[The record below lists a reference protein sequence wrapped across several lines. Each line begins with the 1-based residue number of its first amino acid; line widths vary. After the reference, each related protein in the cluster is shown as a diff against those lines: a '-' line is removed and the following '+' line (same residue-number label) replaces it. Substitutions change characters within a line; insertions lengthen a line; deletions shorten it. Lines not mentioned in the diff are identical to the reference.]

1 MSGIEKLILKHAL
14 RNAVRHGGKALPQIV
29 LNKLLGER
37 PELKKSI
44 KDILPLIEKIVE
56 KVNSMKLEDQKN
68 LLNQISP
75 EVAEKKVV
83 EKKLPELPNTDKYKI
98 IVTRFAPNPDFVL
111 TLGNARPAIL
121 SYHYAKIY
129 NGKFILRFEDT
140 DPRTK
145 SPKKIFYNL
154 IREDLRWLGLKWD
167 EEYIQSQRMEIYYE
181 YARKL
186 LEIGGGYVCIHSS
199 KDIREMRRKGVRCSC
214 SRDDV
219 EKQLER
225 WDKMLGGEYDE
236 GEAVLRVFTDINHPD
251 PSVRDWIA
259 FRIIDTENYP
269 HPLTGS
275 KYIVWPTYNF
285 ACSID
290 DKLLKITHIL
300 RAKEHI
306 SNTIKQ
312 KYLYK
317 HFGWNYPEAIHFGR
331 LKLEGVILSKSKIRH
346 GLERGEYESWDDP
359 RLGTLQA
366 FRRRGFYP
374 ETIWKIILDVG
385 IKPSGALISLKNI
398 YAINRK
404 ILEDK
409 ANRYMFV
416 HKPHKILIKDD
427 VKILNAHIP
436 YHPSHPERGR
446 REITLRKTEKGFE
459 IYISEND
466 FRELRIGSA
475 LRLMGLANIRIT
487 GIDDYGVAEIID
499 LPLSTARSKE
509 LPIIQWIP
517 VNNNVKTIVIMPQK
531 KKLIRIEG
539 LAEKDILKLKPNTR
553 IQFYRFGFVKIDKII
568 EDRVETIFIHD

>member
-1 MSGIEKLILKHAL
+1 
-14 RNAVRHGGKALPQIV
+14 
-29 LNKLLGER
+29 
-37 PELKKSI
+37 
-44 KDILPLIEKIVE
+44 
-56 KVNSMKLEDQKN
+56 
-68 LLNQISP
+68 
-75 EVAEKKVV
+75 
-83 EKKLPELPNTDKYKI
+83 
-98 IVTRFAPNPDFVL
+98 
-111 TLGNARPAIL
+111 
-121 SYHYAKIY
+121 
-129 NGKFILRFEDT
+129 
-140 DPRTK
+140 
-145 SPKKIFYNL
+145 
-154 IREDLRWLGLKWD
+154 
-167 EEYIQSQRMEIYYE
+167 
-181 YARKL
+181 
-186 LEIGGGYVCIHSS
+186 
-199 KDIREMRRKGVRCSC
+199 
-214 SRDDV
+214 
-219 EKQLER
+219 
-225 WDKMLGGEYDE
+225 MLGGEYDE

-317 HFGWNYPEAIHFGR
+317 HFGWSYPEAIHFGR

-427 VKILNAHIP
+427 VEILNAHIP

>member
-1 MSGIEKLILKHAL
+1 MSDIEKLILKYAL
-14 RNAVRHGGKALPQIV
+14 RNAVRHGGKALPKIV

-37 PELKKSI
+37 PELKKSV
-44 KDILPLIEKIVE
+44 KELLPLVEKIIG
-56 KVNSMKLEDQKN
+56 KVNSMSLEKQEK

-75 EVAEKKVV
+75 GIVEKKVV
-83 EKKLPELPNTDKYKI
+83 EKRLPELPNVDKCRVV
-98 IVTRFAPNPDFVL
+98 VTRFAPNPDFVL

-140 DPRTK
+140 DPRIK

-186 LEIGGGYVCIHSS
+186 LEIGGGYICTHSS
-199 KDIREMRRKGVRCSC
+199 KDIREMRRKGIRCSC
-214 SRDDV
+214 SKDEV
-219 EKQLER
+219 EKQLEK
-225 WDKMLGGEYDE
+225 WDKMLNGEYGE
-236 GEAVLRVFTDINHPD
+236 GEAVLRVFTDISHPD

-259 FRIIDTENYP
+259 FRIIDTEKYP

-290 DKLLKITHIL
+290 DKLLEITHIL

-312 KYLYK
+312 KYLYE

-331 LKLEGVILSKSKIRH
+331 LKLEGVILSKSKIRR
-346 GLERGEYESWDDP
+346 GLERGEYENWDDP

-366 FRRRGFYP
+366 FKRRGFYP

-404 ILEDK
+404 MLEDK
-409 ANRYMFV
+409 ADRYMFV
-416 HKPHKILIKDD
+416 YKPRKILIKDSVEVLD
-427 VKILNAHIP
+427 GHIP
-436 YHPSHPERGR
+436 YHPSHPERGIR
-446 REITLRKTEKGFE
+446 KITLRKTKNGFE
-459 IYISEND
+459 VYISEND
-466 FRELRIGSA
+466 FRELKIGSA
-475 LRLMGLANIRIT
+475 IRLMGLANIRIININ
-487 GIDDYGVAEIID
+487 GYGVAEIID
-499 LPLSTARSKE
+499 LPLSTARSKR

-517 VNNNVKTIVIMPQK
+517 VDNNVKTVVIMPKQ
-531 KKLIRIEG
+531 RILVRVKG
-539 LAEKDILKLKPNTR
+539 LAEKDILKLKPETC
-553 IQFYRFGFVKIDKII
+553 IQFYRFGFVKIDKIA
-568 EDRVETIFIHD
+568 ENSVKAIFIHD